1 VAFRPVSLNNVD
13 PTKPWVGLGTRL
25 GSRSL
30 IWAEYCRFLA
40 KVCPLS
46 ALFDPAYT
54 TYERSRNRP
63 ALQTAILWAA
73 SRFFRPDLESALHR
87 HAEFLINRATNSG
100 LVDLQTLEAIHVLV
114 IWKEPND
121 RSAYMKIGIAVR
133 MAYQLGLDT
142 ARTTAL
148 PQDEEEARSIVDAER
163 TWISECR
170 AQSVHEGS
178 YADGAQYCYVRT
190 TTTSQRP
197 RALISSQSAI

>member
-1 VAFRPVSLNNVD
+1 
-13 PTKPWVGLGTRL
+13 
-25 GSRSL
+25 
-30 IWAEYCRFLA
+30 
-40 KVCPLS
+40 
-46 ALFDPAYT
+46 
-54 TYERSRNRP
+54 
-63 ALQTAILWAA
+63 
-73 SRFFRPDLESALHR
+73 
-87 HAEFLINRATNSG
+87 
-100 LVDLQTLEAIHVLV
+100 
-114 IWKEPND
+114 
-121 RSAYMKIGIAVR
+121 MKIGIAVR